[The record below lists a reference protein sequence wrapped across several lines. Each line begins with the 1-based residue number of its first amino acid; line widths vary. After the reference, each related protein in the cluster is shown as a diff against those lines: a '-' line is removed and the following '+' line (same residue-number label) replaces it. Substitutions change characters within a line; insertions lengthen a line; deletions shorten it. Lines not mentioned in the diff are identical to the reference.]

1 MAMDTNISLEA
12 QIFVLVLAREGSFHR
27 AARQLH
33 ITQPALTRK
42 INAIEKQVGTKL
54 FVRAYHRLDLTA
66 AGRLFLPDAQASLRH
81 AERAYELARQQA
93 QIELGPI
100 RLGYAPYVHG
110 DLVPLLERWQ
120 LETASPRGMVL
131 ETAPTG
137 ELIERVIRG
146 RLHAG
151 LGVLPIVDEDSQLWV
166 TPVARE
172 PFCLCL
178 SKNHR
183 LAQKPSIQAR
193 ELDREIVFWVPRDA
207 HPGFYDRT
215 VEHIQGL
222 GIKPVFH
229 EVASDTQAMDLVSHG
244 FGVALLPKSLSHFS
258 RTGTVFK
265 PMTDLFL
272 KIETA
277 LFVRQDQRY
286 CELQDHVQAM
296 LSQIRSL
303 PGNVQ

>member
-1 MAMDTNISLEA
+1 MAIDSNISLEA
-12 QIFVLVLAREGSFHR
+12 QVFVLVLAREGSFHR

-42 INAIEKQVGTKL
+42 INAVEKQLGTKL

-66 AGRLFLPDAQASLRH
+66 AGRLFLPEAQASLRH
-81 AERAYELARQQA
+81 AERAFELARQQA
-93 QIELGPI
+93 QMELGPI
-100 RLGYAPYVHG
+100 RVGYAPCVHG

-120 LETASPRGMVL
+120 LETANPRGCVL
-131 ETAPTG
+131 EACSTD

-151 LGVLPIVDEDSQLWV
+151 FGILPVVDEDNQLWV
-166 TPVARE
+166 TPVVRE

-178 SKNHR
+178 PKNHR
-183 LAQKPSIQAR
+183 LAQRPTIQAR
-193 ELDREIVFWVPRDA
+193 ELDGEIVFWLPREL

-215 VEHIQGL
+215 MEHIQGL
-222 GIKPVFH
+222 GIMPAFH
-229 EVASDTQAMDLVSHG
+229 EVATDTQAMDLVSHG
-244 FGVALLPKSLSHFS
+244 FGVAMMPKSLSHFS
-258 RTGTVFK
+258 RTGIVFK
-265 PMTDLFL
+265 PMTDLFI

-286 CELQDHVQAM
+286 GELQDHVQAM
-296 LSQIRSL
+296 LSQIRLL
-303 PGNVQ
+303 PANVQ

>member
-1 MAMDTNISLEA
+1 MDTNISLEA
-12 QIFVLVLAREGSFHR
+12 QVFVLVLAREGSFHR
-27 AARQLH
+27 AAKQLH

-42 INAIEKQVGTKL
+42 INAVEKRLGTKL

-93 QIELGPI
+93 QIEIGPI

-110 DLVPLLERWQ
+110 DLVPVLERWQ
-120 LETASPRGMVL
+120 LETAKPRGVVL

-137 ELIERVIRG
+137 ELMERVIRG
-146 RLHAG
+146 RLHG
-151 LGVLPIVDEDSQLWV
+151 GFGVLPIVDEDSQLWI
-166 TPVARE
+166 P
-172 PFCLCL
+172 
-178 SKNHR
+178 KNHR
-183 LAQKPSIQAR
+183 LAQKASIPAR
-193 ELDREIVFWVPRDA
+193 ELDKEVVFWVPRDA

-215 VEHIQGL
+215 VEYIQGL
-222 GIKPVFH
+222 GIKPVVH
-229 EVASDTQAMDLVSHG
+229 EAAADTQAMDLVAHG

-258 RTGTVFK
+258 RTGIVFK
-265 PMTDLFL
+265 PMADLFF

-286 CELQDHVQAM
+286 GDLQDHLQAM
-296 LSQIRSL
+296 LSQIRAL
-303 PGNVQ
+303 PVNVQ